1 MSSGWTRELCF
12 YKLFFFLIFRY
23 ICTKLKKN
31 VIKLAKINE
40 KIYVKNIVI
49 FDYKI
54 NKFENRRNT
63 LDNGS
68 KEQSLSDTRVYD
80 PSWKP
85 NQGTRKVTLRRDP

>member
-1 MSSGWTRELCF
+1 M
-12 YKLFFFLIFRY
+12 
-23 ICTKLKKN
+23 LKN
-31 VIKLAKINE
+31 FVIL
-40 KIYVKNIVI
+40 
-49 FDYKI
+49 DYKI